1 MADDYYYRKQVIEIF
16 DLEEGFLAELE
27 AEDLIH
33 TIEVETCGERVFPL
47 DQVERLRIISNL
59 VRDLEVN
66 LPGVEVILAM
76 RENMILMQRQFD
88 KIMEALVTELKGRF
102 NP

>member
-1 MADDYYYRKQVIEIF
+1 MADNYYYRKQVIEIF
-16 DLEEGFLAELE
+16 EFEEGFLTQLE
-27 AEDLIH
+27 AEELVH
-33 TIEVETCGERVFPL
+33 TVEVESGGEKVFPV

-88 KIMEALVTELKGRF
+88 KILEALVAELKERV
-102 NP
+102 NQ

>member
-1 MADDYYYRKQVIEIF
+1 MGDEYYYRKQVIEIF
-16 DLEEGFLAELE
+16 ELEEGFLAELE
-27 AEDLIH
+27 EEDLIH
-33 TIEVETCGERVFPL
+33 TVEVETCGEKVFTM
-47 DQVERLRIISNL
+47 DQVERVRIISNL

-88 KIMEALVTELKGRF
+88 NIIETLVAELKGRL
-102 NP
+102 NR

>member
-1 MADDYYYRKQVIEIF
+1 MGDEYYYRKQVIEIF
-16 DLEEGFLAELE
+16 ELEESFLSELE
-27 AEDLIH
+27 EEDLIR
-33 TIEVETCGERVFPL
+33 TVEVETYSEKVFPM
-47 DQVERLRIISNL
+47 DQVERVRIIANL

-88 KIMEALVTELKGRF
+88 NIIETLVAELKGRLDR
-102 NP
+102 

>member
-1 MADDYYYRKQVIEIF
+1 MADEYYYRKQVIEIF
-16 DLEEGFLAELE
+16 DLEESFLAELE
-27 AEDLIH
+27 EEDLIH
-33 TIEVETCGERVFPL
+33 TVEVEASDERVFPI
-47 DQVERLRIISNL
+47 DQVERVRIISNL

-88 KIMEALVTELKGRF
+88 SIMEMLVAELKGRL
-102 NP
+102 NR